1 MSPRIAII
9 IERADIALGGAER
22 SVFEVAAALRSR
34 GLGADV
40 LAAKGQS
47 QTPNVQILCAD
58 QRGKRTSLH
67 TFAMA
72 LREHLK
78 QQRYDL
84 VHSVLPIDFADVY
97 QPRGGAYAEAMI
109 RNADSYPTAL
119 LRTVKR
125 TTGFLNA
132 RRTALL
138 RAERRLCRAPQG
150 PMLAALSHYVAEQ
163 FKRHYG
169 AADERIVVI
178 PNGVR
183 LSKRLDKERVDM
195 LRAQILASLDITE
208 AERPLFMGFVA
219 NNFRLKGLTPLIT
232 ALARSRSQGR
242 PVFLI
247 VAGAGRSG
255 RYRLLARR
263 LNVHERIVFLGPV
276 RHVQNV
282 LAISEVAVLPTFY
295 DPSSRFILEALA
307 AGRPVITTGYNGAAD
322 LFVDK
327 VHGRV
332 VDSPDNVETLAE
344 AITHFSD
351 ESNIRAACA
360 AIEADDLRQKVC
372 VDRVAGQLIELYE
385 RILARRGKRQY

>member
-1 MSPRIAII
+1 MSPRVAMI
-9 IERADIALGGAER
+9 IERTDIALGGAER

-34 GLGADV
+34 GLGVDV

-47 QTPNVQILCAD
+47 QMPNVRILCANE
-58 QRGKRTSLH
+58 RGKRTSFH
-67 TFAMA
+67 AFTAA
-72 LREHLK
+72 LREHLR

-84 VHSVLPIDFADVY
+84 VHSALPIDFADVY
-97 QPRGGAYAEAMI
+97 QPRGGTYAEAMI

-163 FKRHYG
+163 FQRHYG

-183 LSKRLDKERVDM
+183 LSKRLDRERVDT
-195 LRAQILASLDITE
+195 LGAQIFARLDITE
-208 AERPLFMGFVA
+208 ADRPLFMSFVA

-232 ALARSRSQGR
+232 ALARSRGQGR

-247 VAGAGRSG
+247 VAGAGKSG

-276 RHVQNV
+276 RHVQNI

-307 AGRPVITTGYNGAAD
+307 AGRPVITTRYNGAAD

-327 VHGRV
+327 VHGWV
-332 VDSPDNVETLAE
+332 VDSPDNVEALAE

-351 ESNIRAACA
+351 ESNIRAARA
-360 AIEADDLRQKVC
+360 AIEADDLRQKVS

-385 RILARRGKRQY
+385 RILAHRGERQ